1 MPGGAGGGDGD
12 GGNAGEADT
21 DGGEPTGTMVAR
33 SMLNVVIMMV
43 SATYTPTYNGP
54 AITSDGGLPQACP
67 RQYMTTNPKIES
79 VAHVIMTMLLARM
92 FPFCSCILTE
102 LSVTSGR
109 VSRYMTIAN
118 AAAARHA
125 ATTERA
131 TALLASHPSFPAALL
146 SDSPGFA
153 LTEAYFGVFFS
164 TTPVPV
170 KTKALSC
177 GIAAFS
183 AFILTSVYFACH
195 IVAHSRPPV

>member
-1 MPGGAGGGDGD
+1 M
-12 GGNAGEADT
+12 
-21 DGGEPTGTMVAR
+21 GTMVAR
-33 SMLNVVIMMV
+33 SMLNAVITMV

-54 AITSDGGLPQACP
+54 AITSDGGLPHACP

-109 VSRYMTIAN
+109 VSRYITIAN

-131 TALLASHPSFPAALL
+131 TALLASHPSLSAALL
-146 SDSPGFA
+146 SDSPVLT

-164 TTPVPV
+164 TTPDPV
-170 KTKALSC
+170 KTKALSS
-177 GIAAFS
+177 GITVFS
-183 AFILTSVYFACH
+183 ASILTSVYCACH
-195 IVAHSRPPV
+195 IDAHSRPTISEACSHTDVAKGR